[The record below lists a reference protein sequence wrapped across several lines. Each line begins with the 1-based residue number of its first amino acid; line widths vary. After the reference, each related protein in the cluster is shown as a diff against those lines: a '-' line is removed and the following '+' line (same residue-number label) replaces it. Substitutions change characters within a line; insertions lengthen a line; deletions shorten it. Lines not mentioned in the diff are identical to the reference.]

1 MSGAKPVVPSWRSP
15 IIPRM
20 QQLHALIRQA
30 IGAADHGNL
39 PTCLDLL
46 HLVEAEALKL
56 VGDLHD
62 AREVLNA
69 GHRAAMQLQ
78 DTVDPPRIPPATA

>member
-1 MSGAKPVVPSWRSP
+1 MSGAKPSIPSWRSP

-30 IGAADHGNL
+30 IGAGEKGNL

-46 HLVEAEALKL
+46 HLIEAEALKL